1 MSSFDLALSVALGV
15 VLAASTGFR
24 VFLPM
29 LIASGAAYTG
39 YLPVDENFAWLTTPL
54 ALTMLGVAAL
64 VEVVAYYIPGVD
76 NLLDTLAAPAALVA
90 GTVISAAVMT
100 DLPPMLKWIAA
111 IVAGGGAASLTQ
123 FVTTMLRA
131 KSTIFTAGVGNSA
144 VATAELGGA
153 FVLPLLALAAP
164 LIALGLVLLLL
175 LIAIRLLRRLRG
187 TGAGD
192 VGAPPPGRSGYS
204 R

>member
-1 MSSFDLALSVALGV
+1 
-15 VLAASTGFR
+15 
-24 VFLPM
+24 
-29 LIASGAAYTG
+29 
-39 YLPVDENFAWLTTPL
+39 
-54 ALTMLGVAAL
+54 
-64 VEVVAYYIPGVD
+64 
-76 NLLDTLAAPAALVA
+76 
-90 GTVISAAVMT
+90 MT